1 MDVWVSIDNPWGEPH
16 GIRPYHREGCPY
28 MTMPGMDPAYWQPM
42 PKATAQAQEREP
54 CTRCK
59 P

>member
-1 MDVWVSIDNPWGEPH
+1 MDVWVSVDNPWGEPH
-16 GIRPYHREGCPY
+16 GTRPFHREGCSHIR
-28 MTMPGMDPAYWQPM
+28 DLKYWKAM
-42 PKATAQAQEREP
+42 PKAKAERQGREP